1 MNIQYYSVEQI
12 KKLNILSIEN
22 INKIINNERF
32 NKYIIK
38 DKDNILINSSLLYC
52 INEGLINI
60 NENKNE
66 YNNIDVI
73 EENKILKLKIEE
85 LNNKLLEYTDKF
97 IDITNKAQ
105 SIAENIV
112 LSNREQ
118 NIIKAIDG
126 ESPQKKNILK
136 RLFKKSRE

>member
-1 MNIQYYSVEQI
+1 MKIQYYSIEQI
-12 KKLNILSIEN
+12 KNLNILSIED
-22 INKIINNERF
+22 INKILSNERF
-32 NKYIIK
+32 NKYILK

-52 INEGLINI
+52 IKEELINI

-66 YNNIDVI
+66 YNIIDVI
-73 EENKILKLKIEE
+73 EENKLLKLKIEE

-126 ESPQKKNILK
+126 ESPQKKNIFK